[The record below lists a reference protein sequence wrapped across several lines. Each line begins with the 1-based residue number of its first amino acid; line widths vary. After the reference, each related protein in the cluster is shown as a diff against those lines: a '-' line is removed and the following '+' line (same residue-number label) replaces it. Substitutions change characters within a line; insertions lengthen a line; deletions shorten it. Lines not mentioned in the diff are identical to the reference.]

1 MVYANQCN
9 VLGSFLFTNLN
20 NEVYETDHAWI
31 DLCVQLQMKS
41 QVVTYF
47 IKAQEYWCKK
57 QTIEMTEGS
66 ISLDGQ
72 FLF

>member
-31 DLCVQLQMKS
+31 DLCV
-41 QVVTYF
+41 
-47 IKAQEYWCKK
+47 
-57 QTIEMTEGS
+57 
-66 ISLDGQ
+66 
-72 FLF
+72 